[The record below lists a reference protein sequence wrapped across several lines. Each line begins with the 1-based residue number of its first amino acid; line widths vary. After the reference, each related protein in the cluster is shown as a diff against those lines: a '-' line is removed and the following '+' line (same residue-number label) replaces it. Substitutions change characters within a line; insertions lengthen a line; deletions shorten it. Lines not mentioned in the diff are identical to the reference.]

1 MRRQLPLAII
11 FVMGVFT
18 IVTNFIPAKPVADLN
33 QMFRNWYLGIITFFT
48 FLGTINLARVSGERL
63 KEKSRDWQYSIILLI
78 ALATQLFLGFYKWS
92 PDALREGSPFMY
104 VYFNLQFPLEST
116 MYSLLAFFMT
126 SASFRAF
133 RARNKEALLLLL
145 AAVVVMLGRVPI
157 GSSIWHG
164 FPSVTEWL
172 MSYPNAAAKR
182 GIMIG
187 IDLGLISMSLRMILG
202 IERSYMQ

>member
-1 MRRQLPLAII
+1 MKRQLPLLII

-18 IVTNFIPAKPVADLN
+18 IVTNFIPAKPIADVN

-48 FLGTINLARVSGERL
+48 FLGTINLARVNGESI
-63 KEKSRDWQYSIILLI
+63 KEKSRDWQYSIILLV
-78 ALATQLFLGFYKWS
+78 ALATQLFLGFYKLG
-92 PDALREGSPFMY
+92 PDSIKEGSPFMY
-104 VYFNLQFPLEST
+104 AYFNLQYPLEAT

-145 AAVVVMLGRVPI
+145 AAVIVMLGRVPI
-157 GSSIWHG
+157 TSNLWHG
-164 FPSVTEWL
+164 FPNVTEWI
-172 MSYPNAAAKR
+172 MTYPNAAAKR
-182 GIMIG
+182 GIVIG
-187 IDLGLISMSLRMILG
+187 IDLGLISMALRMILG

>member
-1 MRRQLPLAII
+1 MKRQLPLAII
-11 FVMGVFT
+11 FAMGVFT
-18 IVTNFIPAKPVADLN
+18 LVTNFIPAKPIADVN

-48 FLGTINLARVSGERL
+48 FLGTTNLARVSVGRVR
-63 KEKSRDWQYSIILLI
+63 EKSRDWQYSIILLV
-78 ALATQLFLGFYKWS
+78 ALAVQLVCGFYKLS
-92 PDALREGSPFMY
+92 PQSIADGSPFMY
-104 VYFNLQFPLEST
+104 VYFNIQFPLEAT

-145 AAVVVMLGRVPI
+145 AAVIVMLGRVPI

-164 FPSVTEWL
+164 FPKVTEWL
-172 MSYPNAAAKR
+172 MTYPNAAAKR
-182 GIMIG
+182 GITIG
-187 IDLGLISMSLRMILG
+187 IDLGLISMALRMILG

>member
-11 FVMGVFT
+11 FAMGVFT
-18 IVTNFIPAKPVADLN
+18 LVTNFIPAKPIADVN

-48 FLGTINLARVSGERL
+48 FLGTINLARVNAEHV
-63 KEKSRDWQYSIILLI
+63 KEKSRDWQYSIILLV
-78 ALATQLFLGFYKWS
+78 ALAVQLILGFYKLS
-92 PDALREGSPFMY
+92 PDSIKEGSPFMY

-145 AAVVVMLGRVPI
+145 AAVIVMLGRVPI
-157 GSSIWHG
+157 GSEIWHG
-164 FPSVTEWL
+164 FPKVTEWL
-172 MSYPNAAAKR
+172 MTYPNAAAKR
-182 GIMIG
+182 GIVIG
-187 IDLGLISMSLRMILG
+187 IDLGLISMALRMILG

>member
-1 MRRQLPLAII
+1 
-11 FVMGVFT
+11 
-18 IVTNFIPAKPVADLN
+18 
-33 QMFRNWYLGIITFFT
+33 
-48 FLGTINLARVSGERL
+48 
-63 KEKSRDWQYSIILLI
+63 
-78 ALATQLFLGFYKWS
+78 
-92 PDALREGSPFMY
+92 
-104 VYFNLQFPLEST
+104 
-116 MYSLLAFFMT
+116 
-126 SASFRAF
+126 
-133 RARNKEALLLLL
+133 
-145 AAVVVMLGRVPI
+145 VVMLGRVPI

>member
-1 MRRQLPLAII
+1 MKRQIPLAII

-18 IVTNFIPAKPVADLN
+18 IVTNFIPAKPVADVN

-48 FLGTINLARVSGERL
+48 FLGTINLARVNAEHVKG
-63 KEKSRDWQYSIILLI
+63 KSRDWQYSIILLA
-78 ALATQLFLGFYKWS
+78 ALAVQLFLGFYKWS

-133 RARNKEALLLLL
+133 RARNKEALLLAPGCSGGDARQGANRLEHL
-145 AAVVVMLGRVPI
+145 ARLPRCDRVVD
-157 GSSIWHG
+157 
-164 FPSVTEWL
+164 
-172 MSYPNAAAKR
+172 
-182 GIMIG
+182 
-187 IDLGLISMSLRMILG
+187 DLSQCCGQARH
-202 IERSYMQ
+202 RNRD

>member
-1 MRRQLPLAII
+1 MKRQLPLAII

-18 IVTNFIPAKPVADLN
+18 IVTNFIPAKPVADMN

-48 FLGTINLARVSGERL
+48 FLGTINLAKVNAERT
-63 KEKSRDWQYSIILLI
+63 KERSRDWQYSVILLV

-92 PDALREGSPFMY
+92 PDALSEGSPFMY

-157 GSSIWHG
+157 GTSIWDG
-164 FPSVTEWL
+164 FPRVTEWI

-187 IDLGLISMSLRMILG
+187 IDLGLISMALRMILG